1 MTVGAQVKQTI
12 ASLKGVQATLE
23 AFSSIE
29 QNHVAKA
36 IYSSSAKRVE
46 EIKNSLES
54 RVRQLEFE
62 EPQYKGL

>member
-12 ASLKGVQATLE
+12 ASLKGAQATLE

-29 QNHVAKA
+29 QNDVAKA
-36 IYSSSAKRVE
+36 VYSSSAKRIGD
-46 EIKNSLES
+46 IKNSLES
-54 RVRQLEFE
+54 RVRELEFE

>member
-12 ASLKGVQATLE
+12 ASLKGAQATLE

-29 QNHVAKA
+29 ENDVAKA

-46 EIKNSLES
+46 EINNSLES